1 MCRSTRNCTYSVRTL
16 LRIANIDSYSD
27 KSFSEL
33 HAIVIASRVM
43 LVYLHV
49 IEWLM
54 IRLEHELHV
63 TIVSSTLVPKP
74 G

>member
-1 MCRSTRNCTYSVRTL
+1 MILYITKQVYNT
-16 LRIANIDSYSD
+16 
-27 KSFSEL
+27 
-33 HAIVIASRVM
+33 VIAFRVM

-49 IEWLM
+49 IRLLL